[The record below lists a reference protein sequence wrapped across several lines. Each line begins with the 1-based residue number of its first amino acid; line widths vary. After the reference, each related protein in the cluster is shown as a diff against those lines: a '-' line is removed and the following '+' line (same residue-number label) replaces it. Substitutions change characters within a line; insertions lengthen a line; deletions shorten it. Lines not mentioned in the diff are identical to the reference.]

1 MNEYL
6 LFVGWKNK
14 GLPTMNTGAPRH
26 ALPDL
31 MPSDPL
37 HTGIMSSMFMD
48 KGLKLK
54 LETIPSCAHIHLIWH
69 LLLEKKK

>member
-1 MNEYL
+1 
-6 LFVGWKNK
+6 
-14 GLPTMNTGAPRH
+14 MNTGAPRH

-37 HTGIMSSMFMD
+37 HTGIMSSVFMD

-54 LETIPSCAHIHLIWH
+54 LETIPSCAHIHLIWD
-69 LLLEKKK
+69 LPLEKKMTTWIIKSVQGK